1 MRSLR
6 LLEVALCHAY
16 EVIPVKAA
24 CDAVGRHM
32 AAAMNALLHRTQQG
46 CGAQGL

>member
-1 MRSLR
+1 

-32 AAAMNALLHRTQQG
+32 AAAMNALLHRT
-46 CGAQGL
+46 ARMRRSRDFSA